1 MKLIVHGQQAFGKS
15 VLEALLECGEEVVGV
30 YCEPD
35 KEGRPADPIKAF
47 AEDKGLPVFQPRSYR
62 KPETHEQM
70 ASLAPDLCVMA
81 YVTLFVPQAAL
92 DVPTHGSIQYHPS
105 LLPLH
110 RGGSSINWPII
121 WGETRT
127 GLSIFWPDDGL
138 DEGPILMQK
147 EVSISDDDTLGS
159 LYFDQ
164 LFPLGVQAMLES
176 VDLVRDGK
184 APRVDQDHSKDT
196 YEGWC
201 RGDLVRE
208 GKAPRVDQD
217 HAAATYEGWC
227 RAEHVAINWQMPLQ
241 TTWNLIR
248 GCNPAPGAWTTFEDT
263 RVSLFDS
270 RKVHEAKSVQP
281 GQVLAVGDAGIHVA
295 TADAQILVE
304 RVRPEKGKKVPAAE
318 WAGAVGLKAGARFK

>member
-1 MKLIVHGQQAFGKS
+1 MRLIVHGQQAFGKS
-15 VLEALLECGEEVVGV
+15 VLEALLERGEEVVGV

-127 GLSIFWPDDGL
+127 GRSIFGPDDGL

-184 APRVDQDHSKDT
+184 APRVDQDHSKAT

-201 RGDLVRE
+201 RGDLVR
-208 GKAPRVDQD
+208 
-217 HAAATYEGWC
+217 
-227 RAEHVAINWQMPLQ
+227 INWHMPTQ
-241 TTWNLIR
+241 VTWNLIR